1 MESDVFVVIYLLRKN
16 EKASEPLQKA
26 NNCFLHHSS
35 KSLSS
40 WHLEQIFPFLD
51 FRQTFIR

>member
-26 NNCFLHHSS
+26 NNCSYIIPPKVFQAGTWS
-35 KSLSS
+35 KFSLS
-40 WHLEQIFPFLD
+40 
-51 FRQTFIR
+51 